1 MQVVLATH
9 RCHGEYRKVAEC
21 GTPPGLVWSTKVVTV
36 DGSVVSGKDYSSR
49 VRAFV

>member
-1 MQVVLATH
+1 MVLAIH

-21 GTPPGLVWSTKVVTV
+21 GTPLGLVGVSKGVTA